1 MDEEETFNEQE
12 EERRLWVASRE
23 TESEQGIPKRWEIA
37 RIVGV
42 GRRGGGVAEDQ
53 TERDRA
59 NVMKTR
65 ERDGGYLCHARQSEI
80 GGNVERAAEAGMER
94 EDKIEG
100 IAIKTRNRYEERSNP
115 VERKGQRTSERS
127 EKDKETYTYIYT
139 KRERK
144 VKVRNEKRERDHGM
158 IERARVGARE
168 RRGERRP
175 EGERWDKSETELAA
189 RSTT

>member
-1 MDEEETFNEQE
+1 MDEEETRNERE

-42 GRRGGGVAEDQ
+42 GRQGGGVAEDQ

-65 ERDGGYLCHARQSEI
+65 ERDSLYLCHARQSERDV
-80 GGNVERAAEAGMER
+80 NVERAAEAGLGR

-127 EKDKETYTYIYT
+127 EKDEEAYTYIY
-139 KRERK
+139 KEREK
-144 VKVRNEKRERDHGM
+144 G
-158 IERARVGARE
+158 
-168 RRGERRP
+168 
-175 EGERWDKSETELAA
+175 KSQK
-189 RSTT
+189 